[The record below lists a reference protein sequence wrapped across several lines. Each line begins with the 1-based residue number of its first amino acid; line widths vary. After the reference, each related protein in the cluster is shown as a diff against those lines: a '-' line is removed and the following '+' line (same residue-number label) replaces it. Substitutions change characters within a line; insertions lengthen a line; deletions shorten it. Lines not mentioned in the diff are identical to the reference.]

1 APKPIQKW
9 SGILNATGDAPL
21 CLQTN
26 LKGDSVKGTEDCLY
40 LSVYSPKNNRENMP
54 VLFNVHGGAFQAGSM
69 GFRENA
75 EYLMDE
81 DVVLVQTHYRL
92 NAFGFSSLGNKL
104 MPGNYGIKDQ
114 VMALKWVQQNIA
126 SFGGNPKSVTVLGES
141 AGAGSSHILLKT
153 PATEGLV
160 HRALSESGTI
170 NHIWSELKPEVARNG
185 TLKLAARLG
194 CSITGDDLEIFNCLQ
209 GVSSEELIGAVK
221 YGKNENPSFA
231 PCYEP
236 KDAEDA
242 VMTEDLSTLPSNKP
256 WMASNC
262 NGESLMSYASLDP
275 QDVAYARKNL
285 DSYLEREIAKYMDVP
300 DPARARAGAAIV
312 KKSYFPDVE
321 PLQNFSMG
329 LVKIVADV
337 TFYYPSLYNL
347 MNHQGPKW
355 YYYLEYVGELTKSAI
370 KRMLPNEIVTYV
382 ALHADQRLYYFNERR
397 NFPGVGPKET
407 PEDYRVSKRMI
418 KYLVNF
424 AYYNDPTPAGT
435 PSKWN
440 QFGGNQILRVANSQ
454 SDFMGDQTFFQPFQN
469 ILNTW
474 SYVIGW

>member
-1 APKPIQKW
+1 MSSLYYKSHVRYHSNAQYKTKKAWASVDSAMFVLYLISCLAVGTLSQSSTGPIVDTPLGQIQGWERLSRDGRLYRAWTSIPYAQPPVGKLRFQAPKPIQKW

-141 AGAGSSHILLKT
+141 AGGGSSHILLKT

-262 NGESLMSYASLDP
+262 NGESLMSYACS
-275 QDVAYARKNL
+275 
-285 DSYLEREIAKYMDVP
+285 S
-300 DPARARAGAAIV
+300 
-312 KKSYFPDVE
+312 
-321 PLQNFSMG
+321 
-329 LVKIVADV
+329 
-337 TFYYPSLYNL
+337 
-347 MNHQGPKW
+347 
-355 YYYLEYVGELTKSAI
+355 
-370 KRMLPNEIVTYV
+370 
-382 ALHADQRLYYFNERR
+382 RL
-397 NFPGVGPKET
+397 
-407 PEDYRVSKRMI
+407 
-418 KYLVNF
+418 
-424 AYYNDPTPAGT
+424 
-435 PSKWN
+435 
-440 QFGGNQILRVANSQ
+440 
-454 SDFMGDQTFFQPFQN
+454 
-469 ILNTW
+469 
-474 SYVIGW
+474 